1 MTVDQGHVD
10 FGYFY
15 GNVSRT
21 IKTPGWIMSG
31 RFLGRGGA
39 VRWMLGTVALAA
51 LGTLPALANVVT
63 TASWDDLKPAIYGSR
78 IIHDGKGMVTLH
90 APYRADDQRTVPISA
105 SVTLTEGRK
114 LKSVT
119 FIVDEDPVPVAAV
132 FHLDGKRERIA
143 IGANLRLNGPSPVRV
158 VVEDSQGELYMS
170 EALVKVSGLGACASP
185 PITDQEI
192 ASKNLGRMNFAD
204 VTELSHGAQAT
215 SVSHRARLEIQH
227 PNNSGMQMNQITLLY
242 IPARYIESVQIS
254 QGDTRVL
261 DMEGSISL
269 AENPVVEF
277 DFRMG
282 GTGPFEVVA
291 KDSDG
296 TLFQHKFEILQGF

>member
-1 MTVDQGHVD
+1 MLRKFIGL
-10 FGYFY
+10 
-15 GNVSRT
+15 SE
-21 IKTPGWIMSG
+21 
-31 RFLGRGGA
+31 LAGA
-39 VRWMLGTVALAA
+39 VSALVLCNSLAQ
-51 LGTLPALANVVT
+51 ANVVT
-63 TASWDDLKPAIYGSR
+63 TASWDDLKPAIFGNR
-78 IIHDGKGMVTLH
+78 TIHDGTGMVALH

-105 SVTLTEGRK
+105 SINLAEGRK
-114 LKSVT
+114 LKTVT

-132 FHLDGKRERIA
+132 FHLDEKRERIA
-143 IGANLRLNGPSPVRV
+143 VGANLRLNGPSLVRV

-204 VTELSHGAQAT
+204 VTELSRATQAT
-215 SVSHRARLEIQH
+215 AISHRARLEIQH

-242 IPARYIESVQIS
+242 IPARYIESVQIM
-254 QGDTRVL
+254 QGETKVL

-277 DFRMG
+277 DYRMG
-282 GTGPFEVVA
+282 GMGPFEVTA

-296 TLFQHKFEILQGF
+296 TMFQKKFEILQGY